1 MSTKQD
7 LLEGIS
13 DVIRDVM
20 ESENGSY
27 PEEAVPIGTYV
38 RSSKWD
44 MLGVITDGFN
54 SESNGQRVIIYTVLF
69 LPNIQVGSY
78 YKNIM
83 NEQSSLT
90 NNLFVYNELEF
101 DLTYYLMIPPAD
113 LSEVEIYPSSGEML

>member
-1 MSTKQD
+1 MIQDQGQILQILNLKNQVYTEHMSTKQD

-54 SESNGQRVIIYTVLF
+54 SESNGQRVIVYTVLF
-69 LPNIQVGSY
+69 LPNTQVGSY

-83 NEQSSLT
+83 NQQREKIGMRKDNSLQKKR
-90 NNLFVYNELEF
+90 
-101 DLTYYLMIPPAD
+101 
-113 LSEVEIYPSSGEML
+113 